1 MTNYRHELRHMKL
14 TLWHFMMGNAFH
26 HAVQLL
32 LCCDQE
38 HFFIRNRFG
47 LSIPGQWVRICLS
60 MRKTIQL
67 LKQKTTTI
75 TTPL

>member
-47 LSIPGQWVRICLS
+47 LSIPGQFSVSHL
-60 MRKTIQL
+60 
-67 LKQKTTTI
+67 
-75 TTPL
+75 PLHA